1 MPSKGPSGST
11 TVTQRN
17 PTGEA
22 QLPFLTQGW
31 NQAKNLYEQIG
42 GPRYYPGET
51 LAGYTPPNP
60 YQAQGYQNLVGTAQS
75 IDQTLR
81 PTGNAA
87 WGTLATGTGTPAANQ
102 MNQYALGQDPNQQ
115 ALRQQAGQAIA
126 SGNQYAQALGGGNL
140 GLSTLGTIAGGGG
153 AGMEQLAKTL
163 GGAYLSPDS
172 NPYIRGV
179 VDAAQRPVTDAYQRS
194 TAPQTDYN
202 FATSG
207 RYGSGALLGARS
219 QNEQNLGRSLG
230 DISTN
235 IYGQNYAN
243 ERARQDAAANQYAGL
258 QQTAGSNYGQLY
270 NQGQTAAATAALAG
284 LGMSGQNLTRDIA
297 SQQDAQGRIQSGQIS
312 AIQNYGNLLNS
323 QYSGAKALT
332 EAGQGLSGIDDTV
345 RQQQQAVI
353 NDQMN
358 RYNAQQMEPFKDLS
372 MYLQNIGQPMS
383 AGSSTSTPY
392 FQNQVASTLSGL
404 AGVKSLL
411 GGLGG
416 LGGAG
421 TGLSSALAGDAAM
434 TAAGIPTLTAGLAG
448 PVTAAAGA
456 EGLAAAAPLAAAWI
470 ICTELMRQGRM
481 PKRWYLAGYPVFG
494 AYPEIGRRGYYVWAI
509 PSVRHLRRHPNS
521 LYSRVLCTAF
531 NWRAE
536 DIAARQGVKG
546 ARRLWRGRAVTAALV
561 LPCLALG
568 ALSRH
573 PDWRSVYREA

>member
-1 MPSKGPSGST
+1 MPSKGPSST

-60 YQAQGYQNLVGTAQS
+60 YQAQGYQGLVDTAKS

-81 PTGNAA
+81 PTSNAA
-87 WGTLATGTGTPAANQ
+87 WNTLATGTGTPAANQ

-115 ALRQQAGQAIA
+115 ALRRQADQAIA
-126 SGNQYAQALGGGNL
+126 TGNQYAQALGGGNL
-140 GLSTLGTIAGGGG
+140 GLSTLGQIAQGGG

-163 GGAYLSPDS
+163 GGAYLSPDT
-172 NPYIRGV
+172 NPYIRAV
-179 VDAAQRPVTDAYQRS
+179 VDAAQRPVTDAYQRA

-202 FATSG
+202 FANAG

-235 IYGQNYAN
+235 IYGTNYAN

-258 QQTAGSNYGQLY
+258 QQTAGSQYGQLY
-270 NQGQTAAATAALAG
+270 NQGQAAASTSALAG
-284 LGMSGQNLTRDIA
+284 LGMAGQNLTRDIA

-312 AIQNYGNLLNS
+312 AIQNYPALLNG
-323 QYSGAKALT
+323 QYNPARALT
-332 EAGQGLSGIDDTV
+332 EAGQGLSGIDDTT

-358 RYNAQQMEPFKDLS
+358 RYNAQQMEPFKDLQ
-372 MYLQNIGQPMS
+372 MYLGNIGQPNS
-383 AGSSTSTPY
+383 AGSSTTTPY

-411 GGLGG
+411 GGGGLGG
-416 LGGAG
+416 LGG
-421 TGLSSALAGDAAM
+421 SSAFPALAEGITDFGGGGAALGVADALGG
-434 TAAGIPTLTAGLAG
+434 AAEAGLG
-448 PVTAAAGA
+448 SAAGA
-456 EGLAAAAPLAAAWI
+456 GGL
-470 ICTELMRQGRM
+470 M
-481 PKRWYLAGYPVFG
+481 
-494 AYPEIGRRGYYVWAI
+494 
-509 PSVRHLRRHPNS
+509 
-521 LYSRVLCTAF
+521 AF
-531 NWRAE
+531 
-536 DIAARQGVKG
+536 
-546 ARRLWRGRAVTAALV
+546 
-561 LPCLALG
+561 
-568 ALSRH
+568 LSKL
-573 PDWRSVYREA
+573 

>member
-1 MPSKGPSGST
+1 
-11 TVTQRN
+11 
-17 PTGEA
+17 
-22 QLPFLTQGW
+22 
-31 NQAKNLYEQIG
+31 
-42 GPRYYPGET
+42 
-51 LAGYTPPNP
+51 
-60 YQAQGYQNLVGTAQS
+60 
-75 IDQTLR
+75 
-81 PTGNAA
+81 
-87 WGTLATGTGTPAANQ
+87 

-115 ALRQQAGQAIA
+115 ALRSQAAQAIA

-163 GGAYLSPDS
+163 GGAYLSPDT
-172 NPYIRGV
+172 NPYIRAV
-179 VDAAQRPVTDAYQRS
+179 TDAAQRPVTDAYQRA

-202 FATSG
+202 FANAG

-284 LGMSGQNLTRDIA
+284 LGLGGQNLTRDIA
-297 SQQDAQGRIQSGQIS
+297 SQQDAQGRIQGGQIS
-312 AIQNYGNLLNS
+312 ALQNYPALLNS

-332 EAGQGLSGIDDTV
+332 AAGTGLSGIDDTV
-345 RQQQQAVI
+345 RQQRQAVI
-353 NDQMN
+353 NDEMN
-358 RYNAQQMEPFKDLS
+358 RYNAQQMEPFKDLQ
-372 MYLQNIGQPMS
+372 MYLGNIGQPNS
-383 AGSSTSTPY
+383 AGSSTTTPY

-411 GGLGG
+411 GGGGLGG
-416 LGGAG
+416 LGGAASTGAFAPLDLG
-421 TGLSSALAGDAAM
+421 TAGLGSTALLDISGG
-434 TAAGIPTLTAGLAG
+434 AGIPTLASG
-448 PVTAAAGA
+448 VA
-456 EGLAAAAPLAAAWI
+456 EGAGGSSLLPILGAPFGTI

-481 PKRWYLAGYPVFG
+481 PKRWWLACGRVL
-494 AYPEIGRRGYYVWAI
+494 ATYPEIGMRGYHVWAI
-509 PSVRHLRRHPNS
+509 PSVRHLRRRPNS
-521 LYSRVLCTAF
+521 LYSRALCTAF

-546 ARRLWRGRAVTAALV
+546 ARRLWRGRAITAALV
-561 LPCLALG
+561 LPCLVLG
-568 ALSRH
+568 ALSCP
-573 PDWRSVYREA
+573 PDWRSVYRKA